1 MQHRQQGTEAGFSLV
16 ELLIVLALL
25 AVIASLLVGAIASA
39 RQALQAV
46 DRQGVRAA
54 VPAVQAVLRRLITE
68 ARPGPDTSERIDAD
82 RAFVGGPD
90 RMSFVS
96 SFVPQGQHGGLWRY
110 EIGLDAGG
118 EAAGV
123 LVLAQRIVRPVPQSA
138 GGSPPRE
145 TRTVLIKEVRGL
157 RLRYF
162 GAAKKDGTPRW
173 HDSWQHPF
181 RLPHLVSV
189 DIDLAQK
196 EQRQWTPLVAGPSL
210 TP

>member
-1 MQHRQQGTEAGFSLV
+1 
-16 ELLIVLALL
+16 
-25 AVIASLLVGAIASA
+25 
-39 RQALQAV
+39 
-46 DRQGVRAA
+46 
-54 VPAVQAVLRRLITE
+54 
-68 ARPGPDTSERIDAD
+68 
-82 RAFVGGPD
+82 
-90 RMSFVS
+90 MSFVS

-118 EAAGV
+118 AGTAASV
-123 LVLAQRIVRPVPQSA
+123 LVLAQRIVRPAPPSA
-138 GGSPPRE
+138 GGSPPSQ
-145 TRTVLIKEVRGL
+145 TRTVLIKEVREL

-162 GAAKKDGTPRW
+162 GASEKDSTPRW

-196 EQRQWTPLVAGPSL
+196 DQRQWTPLVAGPSL